1 MEKASQ
7 ESHFSVQSGVMGE
20 FLHSHAARNS
30 KMSKCQPPS
39 VRQQQKKGG
48 FPETQ
53 LKVSG
58 KPPTITTNKL
68 SLSTFLVP
76 VGTFTTD
83 LCFHA
88 GSPRAMGTGDIS
100 LLLSLGLNFSIA
112 IHSRLFSASMKND
125 TAGYYLVNIVA
136 TKLRHTT

>member
-20 FLHSHAARNS
+20 FLHSHATRNS
-30 KMSKCQPPS
+30 KMSKCQPPPS
-39 VRQQQKKGG
+39 GNSKRRAVSRKPNSR
-48 FPETQ
+48 FPENRP
-53 LKVSG
+53 LSLL
-58 KPPTITTNKL
+58 INL